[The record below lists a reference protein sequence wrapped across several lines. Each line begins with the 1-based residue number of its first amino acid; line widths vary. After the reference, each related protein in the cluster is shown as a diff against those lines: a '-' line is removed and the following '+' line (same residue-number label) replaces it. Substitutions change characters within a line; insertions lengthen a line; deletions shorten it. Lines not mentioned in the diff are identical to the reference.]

1 MYPYTTE
8 TYTSASGEPVR
19 IVIDDEGGMVL
30 ERGEAIYDINTSS
43 HLDEAA
49 RAAAKE
55 ALGAIG
61 DDEDPATKEN
71 AEILQKLLGVLKRRK
86 PEDPF
91 VTLSK
96 HYDAKIWNRDRADY
110 VTADRLLAQA
120 GAFWV
125 DKNDEAGR
133 FILAAR
139 INADRTADL
148 LIRGF
153 GGSYIEWSV
162 PADDIPEVVMESWQQ
177 RTAN

>member
-1 MYPYTTE
+1 MSTYTTE
-8 TYTSASGEPVR
+8 TYTSASGKPVR

-30 ERGEAIYDINTSS
+30 ERGENVYKLDTSS

-61 DDEDPATKEN
+61 DDDDPAAEEN
-71 AEILQKLLGVLKRRK
+71 ADILRKLLGVPKRRK

-139 INADRTADL
+139 INADRTADM

-153 GGSYIEWSV
+153 GGTYIEWSV
-162 PADDIPEVVMESWQQ
+162 PSGEIPGVVAAAKNS
-177 RTAN
+177 

>member
-1 MYPYTTE
+1 MNPYTTE

-30 ERGEAIYDINTSS
+30 ERGEHVYDLTPSS

-49 RAAAKE
+49 RAAAKD

-61 DDEDPATKEN
+61 DDDDPT
-71 AEILQKLLGVLKRRK
+71 AEEVAAILRKLLGVSKRRK

-91 VTLSK
+91 VALSK

-139 INADRTADL
+139 INADRTADM

-153 GGSYIEWSV
+153 GGTYIEWSV
-162 PADDIPEVVMESWQQ
+162 PPNEIPGVVMAEK
-177 RTAN
+177 NN